1 VGLPSHREKTAWQPR
16 QFFISIDLKHRQ
28 NVGAMGRPREFDVT
42 AALDAAMDCFWR
54 DGYEATSVRDL
65 AARMGITGASLY
77 NAFGDKRSLFREVLQ
92 RYAERSTRERITR
105 LKSSLAPKQAVRAFL
120 GEIVERSVD
129 GDRRGCL
136 LVNTAL
142 EIAPHDPQLGAE
154 VAVHLGEIEAFF
166 HHAVSAAQA
175 EGTVP
180 TDRDPADL
188 ARLLLGVTL
197 GVRVL
202 ARSKPQRELL
212 EGVVRPALAL
222 LDWPDPRNQPD
233 DQGEVP

>member
-1 VGLPSHREKTAWQPR
+1 MA
-16 QFFISIDLKHRQ
+16 
-28 NVGAMGRPREFDVT
+28 RPREFDET
-42 AALDAAMDCFWR
+42 TALDAAMDCFWR

-92 RYAERSTRERITR
+92 RYAERSTRERIAR
-105 LKSSLAPKQAVRAFL
+105 LESTLPPKQAVVAFL

-142 EIAPHDPQLGAE
+142 EIAPHDPELGAE
-154 VAVHLGEIEAFF
+154 VAGHLGEIEAFF
-166 HHAVSAAQA
+166 RRALAAAQVD
-175 EGTVP
+175 GSVP
-180 TDRDPADL
+180 RDREPTDL

-222 LDWPDPRNQPD
+222 LDWPDQTVQP
-233 DQGEVP
+233 

>member
-1 VGLPSHREKTAWQPR
+1 MA
-16 QFFISIDLKHRQ
+16 
-28 NVGAMGRPREFDVT
+28 RPREFDET
-42 AALDAAMDCFWR
+42 EALDAAMDCFWR

-105 LKSSLAPKQAVRAFL
+105 LESSLPPKQAVRAFL

-142 EIAPHDPQLGAE
+142 EVAPHDPELGAA
-154 VAVHLGEIEAFF
+154 VAARLGEIEAFF
-166 HHAVSAAQA
+166 RRAISAGQA
-175 EGTVP
+175 DGSVP
-180 TDRDPADL
+180 PGRDPADL

-197 GVRVL
+197 GLRVL

-222 LDWPDPRNQPD
+222 LDYPDRPNQPGNR
-233 DQGEVP
+233 GEMQ

>member
-1 VGLPSHREKTAWQPR
+1 
-16 QFFISIDLKHRQ
+16 
-28 NVGAMGRPREFDVT
+28 MGRPREFDEG

-92 RYAERSTRERITR
+92 RYAERSTRERIAR
-105 LKSSLAPKQAVRAFL
+105 LESSLPPKQAARAFFA
-120 GEIVERSVD
+120 EIVERSVD

-142 EIAPHDPQLGAE
+142 EVAPHDPELGAKV
-154 VAVHLGEIEAFF
+154 VAHLGEIEAFF
-166 HHAVSAAQA
+166 HRTITASQA
-175 EGTVP
+175 DGSMPPEP
-180 TDRDPADL
+180 HPADL

-197 GVRVL
+197 GLRVL
-202 ARSKPQRELL
+202 ARSKPESELL

-222 LDWPDPRNQPD
+222 LDWPDPRSRPRQ
-233 DQGEVP
+233 QGVEERRV

>member
-1 VGLPSHREKTAWQPR
+1 
-16 QFFISIDLKHRQ
+16 
-28 NVGAMGRPREFDVT
+28 MGRHREFDET

-54 DGYEATSVRDL
+54 DGYEGTSVRDL

-92 RYAERSTRERITR
+92 RYAERSTRERIAR
-105 LKSSLAPKQAVRAFL
+105 LESSLPPKQAVRAFL

-142 EIAPHDPQLGAE
+142 EVAPHNPELRAT
-154 VAVHLGEIEAFF
+154 VASRLGEIEAFF
-166 HHAVSAAQA
+166 RRTISARQA
-175 EGTVP
+175 DGSVP
-180 TDRDPADL
+180 PGRDPADL

-197 GVRVL
+197 GLRVL
-202 ARSKPQRELL
+202 ARSNPQRELL

-222 LDWPDPRNQPD
+222 LDYPDLPNPITK
-233 DQGEVP
+233 

>member
-1 VGLPSHREKTAWQPR
+1 MA
-16 QFFISIDLKHRQ
+16 
-28 NVGAMGRPREFDVT
+28 RPREFDE
-42 AALDAAMDCFWR
+42 ASALDAAMDCFWK
-54 DGYEATSVRDL
+54 DGYEATSVRGL
-65 AARMGITGASLY
+65 AARMGITGTSLY
-77 NAFGDKRSLFREVLQ
+77 NAFGDKRSLFSEVLQ
-92 RYAERSTRERITR
+92 RYAERAMRERIAR
-105 LKSSLAPKQAVRAFL
+105 LESTLPPKQAVSAFL

-142 EIAPHDPQLGAE
+142 EIAPHDPELGAE
-154 VAVHLGEIEAFF
+154 VAARFAEIEAFF
-166 HHAVSAAQA
+166 RRAIATAQA
-175 EGTVP
+175 DGSVP
-180 TDRDPADL
+180 PDREPADL

-222 LDWPDPRNQPD
+222 LDWPTEPANR
-233 DQGEVP
+233 ERILS

>member
-1 VGLPSHREKTAWQPR
+1 MA
-16 QFFISIDLKHRQ
+16 
-28 NVGAMGRPREFDVT
+28 RPREFDET

-77 NAFGDKRSLFREVLQ
+77 NAFGDKRSLFHAVLQ
-92 RYAERSTRERITR
+92 RYAERSTRERIAR
-105 LKSSLAPKQAVRAFL
+105 LESTLPPKQAVHAFL
-120 GEIVERSVD
+120 GEIVERSLGD
-129 GDRRGCL
+129 DDRRGCL

-142 EIAPHDPQLGAE
+142 EIAPHDPDLGAE
-154 VAVHLGEIEAFF
+154 VAARLGEIEAFF
-166 HHAVSAAQA
+166 HRAVTAAQA
-175 EGTVP
+175 DGSAPPE
-180 TDRDPADL
+180 RDAADL

-202 ARSKPQRELL
+202 ARSNPQRELL

-222 LDWPDPRNQPD
+222 LDWPDGRSSD
-233 DQGEVP
+233 CERTIS